1 LPLKPRASS
10 RIAPVNLASFRTL
23 AAVARYGWIVA
34 LALVST
40 GCRLLPEIPYV
51 YPAPPAAL
59 ARWVDDK
66 GQAVGSAVFSQERG
80 GGVRILVEVVGLA
93 PGDHAVHIHEVG
105 RCEPPAFESA
115 GAHFNPTKAEHGT
128 ANPRGPHAG
137 DLPDV
142 TVNTEGKGHME
153 VTAKLVTLDK
163 KSAATL
169 LDADGSAIVIHERAD
184 DKRTD
189 PAGNSGARIA
199 CGLITSEGK
208 R

>member
-1 LPLKPRASS
+1 MGDVQEA
-10 RIAPVNLASFRTL
+10 IATL
-23 AAVARYGWIVA
+23 RK
-34 LALVST
+34 L
-40 GCRLLPEIPYV
+40 REM
-51 YPAPPAAL
+51 
-59 ARWVDDK
+59 
-66 GQAVGSAVFSQERG
+66 
-80 GGVRILVEVVGLA
+80 GVRIVLDVAGLA
-93 PGDHAVHIHEVG
+93 AGDHAVHIHDVG

-115 GAHFNPTKAEHGT
+115 GLHFNPTKAEHGT

-142 TVNTEGKGHME
+142 TVDTERKGHME

-163 KSAATL
+163 KVPASL

-189 PAGNSGARIA
+189 PSGNSGARIA
-199 CGLITSEGK
+199 CGVIAGEGK

>member
-1 LPLKPRASS
+1 MN
-10 RIAPVNLASFRTL
+10 IARTRTL
-23 AAVARYGWIVA
+23 AAVARHGWIVA

-40 GCRLLPEIPYV
+40 GCGLVPEIPYV

-59 ARWVDDK
+59 ARLVDDK
-66 GQAVGSAVFSQERG
+66 GQAIGSAVFAQERG
-80 GGVRILVEVVGLA
+80 GGVRIILDVAGLA
-93 PGDHAVHIHEVG
+93 AGDHAVHIHEVG

-128 ANPRGPHAG
+128 SNPRGPHAG

-142 TVNTEGKGHME
+142 TVDTEGKGHME
-153 VTAKLVTLDK
+153 VTAKLVTLVK
-163 KSAATL
+163 KVPASL

-189 PAGNSGARIA
+189 PSGSSGTRIA
-199 CGLITSEGK
+199 CGVIVGEGK
-208 R
+208 RY